1 MRRRRRP
8 TRRPHPRTG
17 GDSLVSGPD
26 DADALDWTPEQ
37 SPELI
42 LADAT
47 RCRRLVDETEADRD
61 ATDFDTDDFDEVDFE
76 RLERGD
82 RVLCLPGEGLP
93 VHGVVREVRRWSPRS
108 SSFVRDTAADSTTVE
123 RISTDED
130 DGPRTDERPVA
141 VGDEVE
147 AGDRPT
153 ETALVV
159 EYRPSRA
166 GLLPIPLSLAS
177 LFSAKLL
184 GTLSPRLSQVL
195 GRLVIVFVVVGI
207 VLVGTGLA
215 APGSIDRF
223 LDDSGVNDA
232 LSDLR
237 GDGDPEPSPPEVTVT
252 PPPQTSDAPSDETNQ
267 SGDTPTPTPTPTTSA
282 TSTPATTTDPKSTET
297 PAQTSTPAPPTPSPT
312 SAPTSTPEPTTTA
325 RSTGSGGGGG
335 GGSGGDSQTTT
346 ATTAASSPAPD
357 PTLTVEA
364 ADPPT
369 VRSADGTV
377 GTLSGPVTGSLS
389 WTGAVDSVVLVVN
402 TWAPDDGWQEERRV
416 TSRGSSPVDVADA
429 LGSDVTYADGDRT
442 AGFAASDDGETAV
455 TTGYVSVTAVFFRGS
470 TEVARTEETASFDVT
485 VENTAGSAPEGVDL
499 ELGSGGAG
507 VSLLD
512 TQSVAPGSAGNSTG
526 TLTNRGRDPGVLTL
540 DSMPFDSAENGRSG
554 PELSVDSTGGA
565 DEGELHEA
573 LAVRLRV
580 ERANGTSAYVLG
592 DETTYLD
599 FADVWNESVTLGRLD
614 GGESLSLVVEW
625 RIRESAGNE
634 IQTDSVDVEF
644 VFTLEQAT
652 D

>member
-1 MRRRRRP
+1 M
-8 TRRPHPRTG
+8 T
-17 GDSLVSGPD
+17 SPD
-26 DADALDWTPEQ
+26 DANAPDWTPEQ
-37 SPELI
+37 SPELM

-47 RCRRLVDETEADRD
+47 RCRRLVDGD
-61 ATDFDTDDFDEVDFE
+61 ADDFEEVDFE

-82 RVLCLPGEGLP
+82 RVLCLPGERLP
-93 VHGVVREVRRWSPRS
+93 VHGVVRAVRRWDAHSA
-108 SSFVRDTAADSTTVE
+108 SFVGTGTGTEADATPALVE
-123 RISTDED
+123 RERPSPDEGD
-130 DGPRTDERPVA
+130 ELRTDSRPVA

-147 AGDRPT
+147 PGDRPT

-166 GLLPIPLSLAS
+166 GLFPIPLSLAS
-177 LFSAKLL
+177 LLSAKLL
-184 GTLSPRLSQVL
+184 GTLSPRISQVA

-215 APGSIDRF
+215 APGSVDRF
-223 LDDSGVNDA
+223 LDDSGINDA
-232 LSDLR
+232 ISDLR
-237 GDGDPEPSPPEVTVT
+237 GGDDPGPSPPDVTVT
-252 PPPQTSDAPSDETNQ
+252 PPSPTSDTPPNEDDEDE
-267 SGDTPTPTPTPTTSA
+267 DTPTPASTPTATTTSNPTPSSPTPTP
-282 TSTPATTTDPKSTET
+282 
-297 PAQTSTPAPPTPSPT
+297 
-312 SAPTSTPEPTTTA
+312 APTSSPEPTTTA
-325 RSTGSGGGGG
+325 RSGTDGGVGGGGG
-335 GGSGGDSQTTT
+335 GGGGGRGGGGGGGRGGGGGGSQTT
-346 ATTAASSPAPD
+346 TTAASSASPD
-357 PTLTVEA
+357 PTLSVGA

-377 GTLSGPVTGSLS
+377 GTLSGPVTGTLS

-402 TWAPDDGWQEERRV
+402 AWVPDEGWQEERRV
-416 TSRGSSPVDVADA
+416 TVRESSPVDIAAA
-429 LGSDVTYADGDRT
+429 LGSDVTYADGNRT

-455 TTGYVSVTAVFFRGS
+455 TTGYVSVTAVLFRGS

-540 DSMPFDSAENGRSG
+540 DSMPFESAENGRSG

-580 ERANGTSAYVLG
+580 ERANGTSTYVLG

-599 FADVWNESVTLGRLD
+599 FADVWNESVSLGRLD

-625 RIRESAGNE
+625 QIRESAGNE

>member
-8 TRRPHPRTG
+8 TRHPHPRTG

-26 DADALDWTPEQ
+26 DADALDWTPER

-47 RCRRLVDETEADRD
+47 RCRRLVDEAEADRD
-61 ATDFDTDDFDEVDFE
+61 ANDCDTDDFDEVDFE

-82 RVLCLPGEGLP
+82 RVLCLPGERLP
-93 VHGVVREVRRWSPRS
+93 VHGVVREVRRWDSRS
-108 SSFVRDTAADSTTVE
+108 ASFLDDAAPATIE
-123 RISTDED
+123 RTSIDED
-130 DGPRTDERPVA
+130 DGPRTDEHPVA

-159 EYRPSRA
+159 EYRPPRA

-184 GTLSPRLSQVL
+184 GTLSPRLSHVL

-223 LDDSGVNDA
+223 LDDSGINDA

-252 PPPQTSDAPSDETNQ
+252 PPSPTPDAPPDETNQ

-282 TSTPATTTDPKSTET
+282 TPTPTTTTDPESTET
-297 PAQTSTPAPPTPSPT
+297 PTPTPT
-312 SAPTSTPEPTTTA
+312 NTPEPTTTA
-325 RSTGSGGGGG
+325 RSTGGGGGGG
-335 GGSGGDSQTTT
+335 GGSGGASQTTT
-346 ATTAASSPAPD
+346 TTTAASSPAPD

-369 VRSADGTV
+369 VRSADGTA

-389 WTGAVDSVVLVVN
+389 WIGTVDSVVLVVN

-416 TSRGSSPVDVADA
+416 TIRGSSPVDVADA

-512 TQSVAPGSAGNSTG
+512 TQSVAPGTAGNSTG
-526 TLTNRGRDPGVLTL
+526 TLANRGRDPGTLTL
-540 DSMPFDSAENGRSG
+540 ASMPFESAENGRSG

-580 ERANGTSAYVLG
+580 ERANGSSTYVLG

-599 FADVWNESVTLGRLD
+599 FAEVWNESVALGRLD

-625 RIRESAGNE
+625 RIRESAGNK

>member
-1 MRRRRRP
+1 M
-8 TRRPHPRTG
+8 T
-17 GDSLVSGPD
+17 SPD
-26 DADALDWTPEQ
+26 DANAPDWTPEQ
-37 SPELI
+37 SPELA

-47 RCRRLVDETEADRD
+47 RCRRLVDGDADDSD
-61 ATDFDTDDFDEVDFE
+61 ADDNNADDFEEVDFE

-82 RVLCLPGEGLP
+82 RVLCLPGERLP
-93 VHGVVREVRRWSPRS
+93 VHGVVRAVRRWDAHSA
-108 SSFVRDTAADSTTVE
+108 SFVGTGTEADAAPALVE
-123 RISTDED
+123 RERPSPDED
-130 DGPRTDERPVA
+130 GEPRTDEYSVA

-147 AGDRPT
+147 PGDRPT

-159 EYRPSRA
+159 EYRPPRA
-166 GLLPIPLSLAS
+166 GLFPLPLSLAS
-177 LFSAKLL
+177 LLSAKLL
-184 GTLSPRLSQVL
+184 GTLSPRLSQIA
-195 GRLVIVFVVVGI
+195 GRVFIVFVVVGI
-207 VLVGTGLA
+207 VLVGTGFA

-223 LDDSGVNDA
+223 LDDSGINDA
-232 LSDLR
+232 ISDLR
-237 GDGDPEPSPPEVTVT
+237 GGDDPEPSPPDVTVT
-252 PPPQTSDAPSDETNQ
+252 PPSPTRDAPPEETNQ
-267 SGDTPTPTPTPTTSA
+267 FEDPDTPTPTSTPTETTTPSPSPS
-282 TSTPATTTDPKSTET
+282 STP
-297 PAQTSTPAPPTPSPT
+297 TSTPAPT
-312 SAPTSTPEPTTTA
+312 SSPEPTTTA
-325 RSTGSGGGGG
+325 RSGTGVGGGGGGG
-335 GGSGGDSQTTT
+335 GGSGGSQTTT
-346 ATTAASSPAPD
+346 TAASPASPD
-357 PTLTVEA
+357 PTLSVEA

-377 GTLSGPVTGSLS
+377 GSLSGPVTGTLS
-389 WTGAVDSVVLVVN
+389 WTGTVDSVVLVVN
-402 TWAPDDGWQEERRV
+402 TWVPDDGWQEERRV
-416 TSRGSSPVDVADA
+416 TLREPSPVDIAAA

-442 AGFAASDDGETAV
+442 DGFAATDDGETTV
-455 TTGYVSVTAVFFRGS
+455 TTGYVSVTAVLFRDS

-526 TLTNRGRDPGVLTL
+526 TLANRGRDPGVLTL
-540 DSMPFDSAENGRSG
+540 ESMPFESVENGRFG

-580 ERANGTSAYVLG
+580 ERANGTSTYVLG

-599 FADVWNESVTLGRLD
+599 FADVWNESVSLGRLD

-625 RIRESAGNE
+625 QIRESAGNE

>member
-1 MRRRRRP
+1 M
-8 TRRPHPRTG
+8 
-17 GDSLVSGPD
+17 SAPD
-26 DADALDWTPEQ
+26 GADALDWSPEQ

-47 RCRRLVDETEADRD
+47 RCRRLVDEAEADRD
-61 ATDFDTDDFDEVDFE
+61 ADAFETDDFDEVDFE

-82 RVLCLPGEGLP
+82 RVLCLPGERLP
-93 VHGVVREVRRWSPRS
+93 VYGVVRAVRRWDPRS
-108 SSFVRDTAADSTTVE
+108 ASFVDDADPTTVE
-123 RISTDED
+123 RSSTDED
-130 DGPRTDERPVA
+130 GEPRTDERPVG

-147 AGDRPT
+147 PGDRPT

-159 EYRPSRA
+159 EYRPPRA

-184 GTLSPRLSQVL
+184 GTLSPRLSHVA
-195 GRLVIVFVVVGI
+195 GRFVIVFVVIGI
-207 VLVGTGLA
+207 VLVGTGMA
-215 APGSIDRF
+215 APGSVDRF
-223 LDDSGVNDA
+223 LDDSGINDA

-252 PPPQTSDAPSDETNQ
+252 PPSPTPDDPPDETNE
-267 SGDTPTPTPTPTTSA
+267 SDDTPTPTPIPTPTA
-282 TSTPATTTDPKSTET
+282 TATTTPATTTDTDSTET
-297 PAQTSTPAPPTPSPT
+297 PTRTSAPASTPTLTSTPN
-312 SAPTSTPEPTTTA
+312 TPEPTTTA
-325 RSTGSGGGGG
+325 RSSGGGGG
-335 GGSGGDSQTTT
+335 GGTGGGSSGGDSQTTT
-346 ATTAASSPAPD
+346 TTTTASSPAPD

-377 GTLSGPVTGSLS
+377 GTLSGPVSGSLS

-402 TWAPDDGWQEERRV
+402 TWVPDDGWQEERRV
-416 TSRGSSPVDVADA
+416 TLRESSPVDIAAA
-429 LGSDVTYADGDRT
+429 LGSDVTYADGNRT
-442 AGFAASDDGETAV
+442 AGFAATDDGEATV

-540 DSMPFDSAENGRSG
+540 DSMPFESAENGRSG
-554 PELSVDSTGGA
+554 PELSADSTGGT

-599 FADVWNESVTLGRLD
+599 FADVWNESVSLGRLD

-644 VFTLEQAT
+644 VFTLEQVT